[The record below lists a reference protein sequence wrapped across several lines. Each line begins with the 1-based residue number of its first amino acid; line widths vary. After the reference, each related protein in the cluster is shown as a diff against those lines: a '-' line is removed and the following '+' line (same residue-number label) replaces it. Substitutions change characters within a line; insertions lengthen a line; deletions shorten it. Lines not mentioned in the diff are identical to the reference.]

1 MSKYGVISGLYFR
14 VFGLNTEKILRTE
27 NKILCIQ
34 SQFTKKRTKNNF
46 VFGDFSSK
54 DSLRMYTTI
63 IFKDHTGSNNSKLQ
77 CVVLIS
83 KTLRVLILKT
93 LQVHYLDI
101 FYFNITSAI

>member
-14 VFGLNTEKILRTE
+14 VFGLNTEKILRTD
-27 NKILCIQ
+27 KILCIQ

-93 LQVHYLDI
+93 LQVHYLDV